1 MFNLANL
8 NNLNSL
14 GSYDSTTPWY
24 ADPAYALNS
33 VLPSFIHGYT
43 QNRYYNST
51 DGSTGFPFTGVRASN
66 ATMFDASGNLV
77 WAPHNM
83 CTRGQDLATTW
94 SMGADGSSVLSGNT
108 APSGAP
114 SYLTTW
120 TTPTPSSGNAVT
132 AQPVVI
138 GADMT
143 LSIYLRYVNN
153 KWARV
158 GIYSNN
164 NAANQVRAW
173 VDLETKT
180 LGTVSAG
187 GTASNARATLT
198 DEGDGWVRL
207 SLSGL
212 NTWFNTGDG
221 GLLFATTDAN
231 GSTTR
236 VGNGA
241 TIEAASAIFEMTGAQ
256 TPQRWTPKFAT
267 TGSAVYCERLDTDP
281 TDLSRRGV
289 LVEEQRINSIR
300 NSMMIGAVAGTPGTV
315 PTNWSIPGVAGVTIT
330 TAYGVENGFPYVD
343 VTYSGT
349 NTSGSTFFPV
359 ISLDGATSI
368 AAANGQTWTHSA
380 YVRKVGG
387 TDAISTW
394 NIDIR
399 GRDAAGVLVSG
410 QVSTTTCTDAASL
423 SSNRLQTT
431 FTFTNPT
438 IAFIQ
443 PRINRSSVLAGG
455 TIDITIRFGGNQLE
469 QGAFASSFI
478 PTYGTAAT
486 RTPDILVTTS
496 VGWANLTRGTFYVDA
511 FRPHA
516 STGGSFTNFGDGSGS
531 TNRNQ
536 FRWSG
541 NNVGQII
548 TSAGVVQATSP
559 TSFFVANGNIKA
571 ANRYSVG
578 NQMLCANGVLT
589 TAGNITTLPAVQT
602 HLMVGQLQS
611 ASEKFNGWIKE
622 VRYYADSSASDA
634 QLQTLTTP

>member
-1 MFNLANL
+1 MANRVNAINLKSVGAVDYL
-8 NNLNSL
+8 K
-14 GSYDSTTPWY
+14 PWFT
-24 ADPAYALNS
+24 APAYALNS
-33 VLPSFIHGYT
+33 VMPSFIHDYK
-43 QNRYYNST
+43 QEKYWNSSA
-51 DGSTGFPFTGVRASN
+51 GAGGFPFTGVRTSN
-66 ATMFDASGNLV
+66 STMFDGAGNNIY
-77 WAPHNM
+77 APHNM
-83 CTRGQDLATTW
+83 CTRGENISITW
-94 SMGADGSSVLSGNT
+94 SMGSDGSSVLSGNT
-108 APSGAP
+108 APTSSP

-120 TTPTPSSGNAVT
+120 TTASPTSGNAVT
-132 AQPVVI
+132 TQPVVLN
-138 GADMT
+138 ADMT
-143 LSIYLRYVNN
+143 FSIYLRYVNHQ
-153 KWARV
+153 WVRI

-164 NAANQVRAW
+164 NASNQIRCW
-173 VDLETKT
+173 VNLQTKT
-180 LGTVSAG
+180 LHTVGAG
-187 GTASNARATLT
+187 GTATDARATIS
-198 DEGDGWVRL
+198 DEGDGWVRVV
-207 SLSGL
+207 LSGK
-212 NTWFNTGDG
+212 NTWFNTTDG
-221 GLLFATTDAN
+221 GLLYATCDAD
-231 GSTTR
+231 GSATR

-267 TGSAVYCERLDTDP
+267 TGSAIYCERLDTDP
-281 TDLSRRGV
+281 STLSRRGI

-315 PTNWSIPGVAGVTIT
+315 PTNWSMPGVAGVTIT

-349 NTSGSTFFPV
+349 NTSGSTFYPV

-380 YVRKVGG
+380 YVRKIGG

-394 NIDIR
+394 VIDIR
-399 GRDAAGVLVSG
+399 GRDAGGALISG
-410 QVSTTTCTDAASL
+410 QASSTTCTDAASL
-423 SSNRLQTT
+423 SANRLQTT
-431 FTFTNPT
+431 FTFTDPN
-438 IAFIQ
+438 IAFVQ
-443 PRINRSSVLAGG
+443 PRVNRSSVLAGG
-455 TIDITIRFGGNQLE
+455 TIDITLRFGGNQLE
-469 QGAFASSFI
+469 QGAFATSFI

-516 STGGSFTNFGDGSGS
+516 STGGSFTNFGDSSGS

-559 TSFFVANGNIKA
+559 VSFSVANGNIKA

-578 NQMLCANGVLT
+578 NQMICANGVLT

-634 QLQTLTTP
+634 QLQALTTP

>member
-1 MFNLANL
+1 M
-8 NNLNSL
+8 
-14 GSYDSTTPWY
+14 
-24 ADPAYALNS
+24 
-33 VLPSFIHGYT
+33 PSFIHDYAK
-43 QNRYYNST
+43 NRYYNTT
-51 DGSTGFPFTGVRASN
+51 DGATGFPFTAVRTSN
-66 ATMFDASGNLV
+66 ATMFDGAGNNIY
-77 WAPHNM
+77 APHNM
-83 CTRGQDLATTW
+83 CTRGQDLSLTW

-132 AQPVVI
+132 GQPVVV

-143 LSIYLRYVNN
+143 FSIYLRYVNH
-153 KWARV
+153 KWVRI
-158 GIYSNN
+158 GLYSNN

-267 TGSAVYCERLDTDP
+267 TGSAVYCERLDYNPATLQP
-281 TDLSRRGV
+281 RGYLIEV
-289 LVEEQRINSIR
+289 QRTNSIR
-300 NSMMIGAVAGTPGTV
+300 NNMLIGGVAGSPGTV

-330 TAYGVENGFPYVD
+330 TAYGVENGFPYID

-399 GRDAAGVLVSG
+399 GRDAAGVLISG
-410 QVSTTTCTDAASL
+410 QSSSTTCTDAASL

-431 FTFTNPT
+431 FTFTDPA
-438 IAFIQ
+438 IAFTQ
-443 PRINRSSVLAGG
+443 PRVNRASVLAGG
-455 TIDITIRFGGNQLE
+455 TIDITIRLGCNQLE
-469 QGAFASSFI
+469 QGAFATSFI
-478 PTYGTAAT
+478 PTYGTAST
-486 RTPDILVTTS
+486 RAGDVADLVTPPPYNPLGTTYYAEFERMGTPVNSTS
-496 VGWANLTRGTFYVDA
+496 ESSSGLWFFGTSGATQVSAPFGFGTSSQIRVDML
-511 FRPHA
+511 
-516 STGGSFTNFGDGSGS
+516 N
-531 TNRNQ
+531 
-536 FRWSG
+536 
-541 NNVGQII
+541 
-548 TSAGVVQATSP
+548 AGVSQCALADFATP
-559 TSFFVANGNIKA
+559 FTVHK
-571 ANRYSVG
+571 
-578 NQMLCANGVLT
+578 LCARIAPNDARAAYDAVLT
-589 TAGNITTLPAVQT
+589 TADIAVTMPASIPTTVMAIGRREGTTHQMHGWLKELRIYETAAPDGELTRIT
-602 HLMVGQLQS
+602 S
-611 ASEKFNGWIKE
+611 
-622 VRYYADSSASDA
+622 
-634 QLQTLTTP
+634 